1 MCERPDARVV
11 KSRDSFFAVLAETV
25 NEYGYN
31 LSIRSVDL
39 CKKANKGRAT
49 FFRRYRQVGDIFRF
63 KDEEMWAAFVKL
75 DFAGNSKEIV
85 WRRLLLFIIKYR
97 GEFIFKFGY
106 DRDRLFRKMIYLVR
120 HEVAPNLERY
130 DSELSERLF
139 ELFYAGVRGIIK
151 VWIDDGVKVEKID
164 WVVRCL
170 VRMTNSVNSNLAA
183 IIAEGIN

>member
-1 MCERPDARVV
+1 
-11 KSRDSFFAVLAETV
+11 
-25 NEYGYN
+25 
-31 LSIRSVDL
+31 
-39 CKKANKGRAT
+39 
-49 FFRRYRQVGDIFRF
+49 
-63 KDEEMWAAFVKL
+63 
-75 DFAGNSKEIV
+75 
-85 WRRLLLFIIKYR
+85 
-97 GEFIFKFGY
+97 
-106 DRDRLFRKMIYLVR
+106 MIYLVR